1 MIDLPARQVH
11 LDFHTSELIPDV
23 GRDFEKAQFQAA
35 LRVGRIGSINIFA
48 KCHHGWSYY
57 PTTVGHMHP
66 TLTRDLLGEQI
77 AACHE
82 IGVRAPIYFTV
93 GWSVHDAE
101 THPEWVGRT
110 IGGEPHNVNINP
122 DALPTDPRPGCSW
135 QTLCPNGGYLELILA
150 QTREICARYPVD
162 GFWYDIC
169 FGGICY
175 CDSCRAGM
183 ATAGLDAEDAAHA
196 REYYVRKWQHFQ
208 QSTREII
215 LGSHPD
221 ALLYHNSGASQY
233 TPEWHEAMTHFE
245 LEDLPTTW
253 GGYDKFPI
261 RARYFAN
268 SGKQYIAMSGKFH
281 TSWGEFGGFKDPDA
295 IRYEAAC
302 MIAYGARV
310 NFGDQLHPSGVMD
323 MATYENLGAGLAYIE
338 EIEAYGLDS
347 KPYANL
353 ALWLSGSEAHDQGTA
368 NMLLETQTD
377 FEIAIP
383 GQPLSRYDAIVL
395 PGFANL
401 SDASAAALSQYVR
414 EGGALLVIGEG
425 GLDREKTLFLLEVGA
440 NYLGP
445 AAYADDY
452 LVVGEQV
459 NTQMVASPVLCYS
472 AALRAEL
479 CGGEALAAIKEP
491 YFDRTYAH
499 YCSHQNT
506 PNQLDNAAHPA
517 AWRHGNIVYLA
528 HPVDAMYYQHG
539 ARLHRQYFA
548 NALAL
553 IYRQRVLTAPLPS
566 AGRAT
571 LAHQPQHRRY
581 VAHLLYGPPLQRGR
595 CLVIE
600 DLVPLSNIP
609 VTLAVPEAI
618 RRVSLAPGGEMLP
631 MSHQNGGVQVT
642 VPQFRMHQ
650 AVVFEY

>member
-1 MIDLPARQVH
+1 MIALPARQVH
-11 LDFHTSELIPDV
+11 LDFHTSEWIPDV
-23 GRDFEKAQFQAA
+23 GRDFTKEQFQAA

-57 PTTVGHMHP
+57 PTEVGRMHP

-82 IGVRAPIYFTV
+82 IGVLAPIYFTV
-93 GWSVHDAE
+93 GWSVQDAE

-110 IGGEPHNVNINP
+110 KDGQPHNMNVNP
-122 DALPTDPRPGCSW
+122 AAAPTDPRPAFSW

-150 QTREICARYPVD
+150 QTREICARYPAD
-162 GFWYDIC
+162 GLWYDIC
-169 FGGICY
+169 FGGVCY
-175 CDSCRAGM
+175 CDACRAGM
-183 ATAGLDAEDAAHA
+183 AAAGLDVENDEHA
-196 REYYVRKWQHFQ
+196 RQYNVRKWQHLQ
-208 QSTREII
+208 QATREIV
-215 LGSHPD
+215 LAAHPQ
-221 ALLYHNSGASQY
+221 ALLYHNSGANQY
-233 TPEWHEAMTHFE
+233 APEWHDTMTHFD

-268 SGKQYIAMSGKFH
+268 TGKPYTAMSGKFH
-281 TSWGEFGGFKDPDA
+281 TAWGEFGGFKDPAA

-302 MIAYGARV
+302 MIAYGAHV

-323 MATYENLGAGLAYIE
+323 MGTYENLGAGLAYIE
-338 EIEAYGLDS
+338 EIEQYGLES
-347 KPYANL
+347 QPYANL
-353 ALWLSGSEAHDQGTA
+353 GLWLSGSEPHDQGTA

-377 FEIAIP
+377 FEIVTP
-383 GQPLSRYDAIVL
+383 GRALSRYDAIVL
-395 PGFANL
+395 PGHANL
-401 SDASAAALSQYVR
+401 DDDSAAALTQFTQD
-414 EGGALLVIGEG
+414 GGSLLVLGEG
-425 GLDREKTLFLLEVGA
+425 GLDRAKTRFLLDVGA
-440 NYLGP
+440 NYCGP
-445 AAYADDY
+445 ANYVDDY
-452 LVVGEQV
+452 LVAGPLLGAA
-459 NTQMVASPVLCYS
+459 MVTSPILCYT

-479 CGGEALAAIKEP
+479 TGGDALAAIKEP

-517 AWRHGNIVYLA
+517 AWRHGNIVSLA
-528 HPVDAMYYQHG
+528 HPVDAMYYYHG
-539 ARLHRQYFA
+539 ARLHRQYFT
-548 NALAL
+548 NALNL
-553 IYRQRVLTAPLPS
+553 LYRRRVLTAPLPS

-600 DLVPLSNIP
+600 DLVPLYNIP
-609 VTLAVPEAI
+609 VTLAVPEPI
-618 RRVSLAPGGEMLP
+618 RRASLAPSGETLP
-631 MSHQNGGVQVT
+631 LTTQDGAVQVT
-642 VPQFRMHQ
+642 IPQFSMHQ

>member
-1 MIDLPARQVH
+1 MTTPPARQVH

-23 GRDFEKAQFQAA
+23 GKHFDKTQFQAA
-35 LRVGRIGSINIFA
+35 LKAGRIGSINIFA

-57 PTTVGHMHP
+57 PTAVGSIHP

-82 IGVRAPIYFTV
+82 IGVNAPIYYTI

-101 THPEWVGRT
+101 THPEWVGRNKDGT
-110 IGGEPHNVNINP
+110 PHNVNINP
-122 DALPTDPRPGCSW
+122 AAAPTDPRPACSW
-135 QTLCPNGGYLELILA
+135 QTMCPNGGYLEQILA
-150 QTREICARYPVD
+150 QTREICARYAVD

-169 FGGICY
+169 FGGVCY
-175 CDSCRAGM
+175 CDASRAGM
-183 ATAGLDAEDAAHA
+183 AAAGLDAENDADA
-196 REYYVRKWQHFQ
+196 REYHVKKWQHFQ
-208 QSTREII
+208 QATREII
-215 LGSHPD
+215 LGAFPD
-221 ALLYHNSGASQY
+221 ASLYHNSGASQY
-233 TPEWHEAMTHFE
+233 TPEWHDAMTQFD

-268 SGKQYIAMSGKFH
+268 TGKPYVGMSGKFH
-281 TSWGEFGGFKDPDA
+281 TSWGEFGGFKHPDA

-310 NFGDQLHPSGVMD
+310 NFGDQLHPSGAMD
-323 MATYENLGAGLAYIE
+323 IGTYRNLGAGLAYIE
-338 EIEAYGLDS
+338 QIEDYGLDS
-347 KPYANL
+347 RPFANL
-353 ALWLSGSEAHDQGTA
+353 GVWLSGSDPHDQGTA

-377 FEIAIP
+377 FEVVTP
-383 GQPLSRYDAIVL
+383 GRELSRYDAIVL
-395 PGFANL
+395 PGHANL
-401 SDASAAALSQYVR
+401 DEATAAELMQYSNN
-414 EGGALLVIGEG
+414 GGALLVMGEG
-425 GLDREKTLFLLEVGA
+425 GLDSAKTRFLLDVGA
-440 NYLGP
+440 EYRGH
-445 AAYADDY
+445 AKYVEDF
-452 LVVGEQV
+452 LVAGSQVGAE
-459 NTQMVASPVLCYS
+459 MVASPILCYT

-479 CGGEALAAIKEP
+479 TGGIALAAIKEP

-506 PNQLDNAAHPA
+506 PNQLEDAAHPA

-528 HPVDAMYYQHG
+528 HPVDEMYYKLG

-553 IYRQRVLTAPLPS
+553 LYHRRVLTAPLPS

-571 LAHQPQHRRY
+571 VAHQPQYRRY
-581 VAHLLYGPPLQRGR
+581 VVHLLYGPPLQRGR

-600 DLVPLSNIP
+600 DLVPLYNIP

-618 RRVSLAPGGEMLP
+618 QRVTLAPTGDALP
-631 MSHQNGGVQVT
+631 MSTKDGAVQVT
-642 VPQFRMHQ
+642 IPQFSMHQ